1 MAEQR
6 PYRLSGTAADTR
18 LSQIKIVVLLS
29 LGAVFVVVNWMTTQH
44 AARLFGYSPAL
55 GQPWCDFPP
64 VGSLY
69 HPWNWMVWWLRWH
82 SDPTL
87 APLWEL
93 CVHEAVYPMVT
104 LTAIAMGAI
113 AVARRGWFQ
122 NPSDLH
128 GSARWANARD
138 LRAAGLVDKRRFL
151 PRRLRRIAE
160 RAKLLKPFSQRA
172 GVYLGVW
179 RRSHIRECGPTHILV
194 FAPTQSGK
202 GRGIVIP
209 TLLTWPHSVIVHDLK
224 GENWA
229 LTAGARKRLG
239 QLCLKFEPASSPESG
254 LARFNPLAEVR
265 LRTSYEVRDVQNLV
279 QLLLDPDGRGLP
291 DHWSRAGSEAFEA
304 FILHRLYE
312 GREPTLGGVGN
323 LLFDPERKADE
334 TVEHLMRAEHDP
346 AGALGWKDAQGNPTR
361 THPLVAGGMRSLLD
375 MAEKERASV
384 ISEVKGFLRLY
395 RDPLIAANT
404 DVSDFRIDDL
414 VNHRQP
420 LSLYIAVTLAD
431 QERMRP
437 LMRLVLAQIL
447 NRLTERLEY
456 RDGRAVAGNRHRL
469 LLMIDEFPTLGR
481 LEMFAESLSLIAGY
495 GIKACLITQD
505 ITQIHRAYGRDET
518 ITSNCDT
525 RVAFRPNGIETGRLL
540 SQMTGETTVR
550 HVHRTVSN
558 SGASVSEPEVARPL
572 LTPDEAM
579 RLDDSEALIFASGRP
594 AIRAAKLRYYTEP
607 FFKRR
612 AAIQPPSKSDRI
624 ANSTAVGKAASAVT
638 ASSVSGPI
646 TQNTKSLAQDRSAP
660 EINSLGK
667 VAEPQPVAQL
677 AFLKFAVDHAADA
690 AAITNRGRKKERL
703 L

>member
-6 PYRLSGTAADTR
+6 PYRLSGTASDASLRQT
-18 LSQIKIVVLLS
+18 KIVAMLT
-29 LGAVFVVVNWMTTQH
+29 LGVAVVVVNWVTTQH
-44 AARLFGYSPAL
+44 AARLFGYSRTL
-55 GQPWCDFPP
+55 GAPWCYFPLI
-64 VGSLY
+64 GLLY
-69 HPWNWMVWWLRWH
+69 HPWDWMVWWWRWH
-82 SDPTL
+82 SEPTL

-93 CVHEAVYPMVT
+93 CTHEAVYPMIALSVM
-104 LTAIAMGAI
+104 AMGAI
-113 AVARRGWFQ
+113 AVARDKGFR

-128 GSARWANARD
+128 GSARWANTRD
-138 LRAAGLVDKRRFL
+138 LRAAGLVDKRHFL

-160 RAKLLKPFSQRA
+160 RAKLLKPVTQRA

-179 RRSHIRECGPTHILV
+179 RRSHIRECGRTHILV

-239 QLCLKFEPASSPESG
+239 QLCLKFEPASPESG

-265 LRTSYEVRDVQNLV
+265 LRTPYEVRDVQNIV
-279 QLLLDPDGRGLP
+279 QPLLDPDGRGLP

-312 GREPTLGGVGN
+312 GGEPTLGGVGN
-323 LLFDPERKADE
+323 LLFDPERKADQ

-346 AGALGWKDAQGNPTR
+346 TGALGWKDAHGNPTR

-395 RDPLIAANT
+395 RDPVIAANT
-404 DVSDFRIDDL
+404 AVSDFCIDDL
-414 VNHRQP
+414 VNHRRP
-420 LSLYIAVTLAD
+420 LSLYIAVTVAD
-431 QERMRP
+431 QDRMRP

-456 RDGRAVAGNRHRL
+456 RDGRAVAGSRHRL

-550 HVHRTVSN
+550 HVHRTISN

-579 RLDDSEALIFASGRP
+579 RLNDSEALIFASGRP

-607 FFKRR
+607 FFKQR
-612 AAIQPPSKSDRI
+612 AAIQAPLKSDRI
-624 ANSTAVGKAASAVT
+624 ANSTAAEKTANAVT
-638 ASSVSGPI
+638 ASSVSSPI
-646 TQNTKSLAQDRSAP
+646 TQKTKSLAEDRSAA

-667 VAEPQPVAQL
+667 AAEPQPVPQL
-677 AFLKFAVDHAADA
+677 AFLKFAVDHAGDA

>member
-6 PYRLSGTAADTR
+6 PYRVPGSAVDAR
-18 LSQIKIVVLLS
+18 LGRVKRLTLLS
-29 LGAVFVVVNWMTTQH
+29 LVSSFIAINWVTTQH
-44 AARLFGYSPAL
+44 AASVLRYAPWLGRPLFHLKSAVIYA
-55 GQPWCDFPP
+55 PW
-64 VGSLY
+64 S
-69 HPWNWMVWWLRWH
+69 WMVWWSRWYWA
-82 SDPTL
+82 PQL
-87 APLWEL
+87 KPLWAQSAR
-93 CVHEAVYPMVT
+93 EALYPMAVVT
-104 LTAIAMGAI
+104 AVCCAAIAI
-113 AVARRGWFQ
+113 ARKGWFATA
-122 NPSDLH
+122 SDLH
-128 GSARWANARD
+128 GSARWANTRD
-138 LRAAGLVDKRRFL
+138 LREARLIDPRESHLRSIAARLRLLRPV
-151 PRRLRRIAE
+151 PRR
-160 RAKLLKPFSQRA
+160 A
-172 GVYLGVW
+172 GIYLGVW
-179 RRSHIRECGPTHILV
+179 RRWHLRDCGRTHVLV

-229 LTAGARKRLG
+229 LTAGARKHLG
-239 QLCLKFEPASSPESG
+239 QLCLKFEPASPESG

-265 LRTSYEVRDVQNLV
+265 LRTAYEVRDVQNIV

-346 AGALGWKDAQGNPTR
+346 TGALGWKDAHGNPTR
-361 THPLVAGGMRSLLD
+361 THPFVAGGMRSLLD

-395 RDPLIAANT
+395 RDPVIAANT
-404 DVSDFRIDDL
+404 AVSDFRIDDL
-414 VNHRQP
+414 VDHRQP

-431 QERMRP
+431 QERVRP

-456 RDGRAVAGNRHRL
+456 RDGRAVTAYRHRL

-481 LEMFAESLSLIAGY
+481 LDMFAKSLSLIAGY
-495 GIKACLITQD
+495 GIKACLIAQD
-505 ITQIHRAYGRDET
+505 LTQIYGAYGRDET
-518 ITSNCDT
+518 LTSNCDT
-525 RVAFRPNGIETGRLL
+525 RVAFRPNGIETARLL

-550 HVHRTVSN
+550 HAHQTVSS
-558 SGASVSEPEVARPL
+558 SGASVSEPEFARPL

-579 RLDDSEALIFASGRP
+579 RLGASEALIFASGQP
-594 AIRAAKLRYYTEP
+594 PIRAAKFRYYRERL
-607 FFKRR
+607 FKQL
-612 AAIQPPSKSDRI
+612 AMIPPPPVSDRI
-624 ANSTAVGKAASAVT
+624 EHKSEIAQGVQQDKNQTTSPTSEEVKPIQQPDVQVVT
-638 ASSVSGPI
+638 GRPRHVKPV
-646 TQNTKSLAQDRSAP
+646 P
-660 EINSLGK
+660 
-667 VAEPQPVAQL
+667 AEQL
-677 AFLKFAVDHAADA
+677 SFLKFAVEGGNGTADSPKEE
-690 AAITNRGRKKERL
+690 GVKERL